1 MAKNIP
7 DIVGNRY
14 GRWTVIGN
22 ADKCQSGEKKILC
35 RCDCGT
41 EKVLRRSSVTSGN
54 SKSCGCYASEEKIK
68 NATSHGC
75 SRTRLYRIW
84 AGIIQRCYNNT
95 EDYEW
100 QKYGGRGIG
109 TCNDWRDFGKF
120 KEWALSNGY
129 NDKLTI
135 DRIDNNGNYEPSNC
149 RWATIYEQNNN
160 KRTSKMIFFNGETG
174 TVREFA
180 DKYGLKYSC
189 LYARLKAGWDVK
201 SALLAPSQGRHIA
214 R

>member
-1 MAKNIP
+1 MMAKNIP

-84 AGIIQRCYNNT
+84 AASYKDVTTTLRIMNGKNT
-95 EDYEW
+95 EGAEL
-100 QKYGGRGIG
+100 GH
-109 TCNDWRDFGKF
+109 
-120 KEWALSNGY
+120 
-129 NDKLTI
+129 
-135 DRIDNNGNYEPSNC
+135 
-149 RWATIYEQNNN
+149 ATIGA
-160 KRTSKMIFFNGETG
+160 TSVNSKSGPCQTG
-174 TVREFA
+174 TMT
-180 DKYGLKYSC
+180 S
-189 LYARLKAGWDVK
+189 
-201 SALLAPSQGRHIA
+201 
-214 R
+214 